1 VLPLFPEL
9 RTHLINLF
17 EESPEGAVHV
27 ISRTRDGAVN
37 LRTQFCRLIRRA
49 GFKPGLK
56 LWHNLRASREA
67 ELTRSYDL
75 ATVCRW
81 IGNSPEAVT
90 FTGWAIQESN
100 SPSISA
106 EKPQVPSIPAANSA
120 VNPPDLAEM
129 SALWGRLPAEVRAGI
144 LALARAAAKS

>member
-1 VLPLFPEL
+1 MDWERNRLHVRSPETEHPEGGGNRVLPLFPEL

-106 EKPQVPSIPAANSA
+106 EKRQPNGDGA
-120 VNPPDLAEM
+120 PPLA
-129 SALWGRLPAEVRAGI
+129 GRLPRCCFC
-144 LALARAAAKS
+144 